1 MENVIDLAPELDGSE
16 ELVASRI
23 KIKDWYSQ
31 RYPNDNIVDKMRD
44 GVTFLDLFDT
54 LDNYGDVYALIFKEG
69 GDSIVRERCFEKLAE
84 IMKCDY
90 NYIHAQWLNS
100 VGE

>member
-1 MENVIDLAPELDGSE
+1 MENVIDLAPGLDGSE
-16 ELVASRI
+16 ELTAARI

-31 RYPNDNIVDKMRD
+31 RYPTDSIVSKLRD
-44 GVTFLDLFDT
+44 DVTFLDLFDT
-54 LDNYGDVYALIFKEG
+54 LDNYGDVYELIFKEG

-90 NYIHAQWLNS
+90 NYIHAQWLNAR
-100 VGE
+100 

>member
-16 ELVASRI
+16 ELVAARI

-31 RYPNDNIVDKMRD
+31 QYPNDNIVDKLRD
-44 GVTFLDLFDT
+44 GVTFLDWFDT
-54 LDNYGDVYALIFKEG
+54 LDNYGNVYELIFKTG

-90 NYIHAQWLNS
+90 DYIHAQWLNAR
-100 VGE
+100 

>member
-16 ELVASRI
+16 ELTAARI
-23 KIKDWYSQ
+23 KIKDWYSRQ
-31 RYPNDNIVDKMRD
+31 YPTDTIVSKLRD
-44 GVTFLDLFDT
+44 DVTFLDLFDT
-54 LDNYGDVYALIFKEG
+54 LDNYGDVYELIFKEG

-90 NYIHAQWLNS
+90 NYIHAQWLNAR
-100 VGE
+100 

>member
-16 ELVASRI
+16 ELVAARI

-31 RYPNDNIVDKMRD
+31 QYPNDNIVDKLRD

-54 LDNYGDVYALIFKEG
+54 LDNYGNVYELIFKTG

-90 NYIHAQWLNS
+90 DYIHAQWLNAR
-100 VGE
+100 

>member
-31 RYPNDNIVDKMRD
+31 RYPTDSIVSKLRD
-44 GVTFLDLFDT
+44 DVTFLDLFDT

-90 NYIHAQWLNS
+90 DYIHAQWLNAR
-100 VGE
+100 

>member
-1 MENVIDLAPELDGSE
+1 MKNVIDLAPELNGSE
-16 ELVASRI
+16 ELVAARI

-31 RYPNDNIVDKMRD
+31 QYPNDNIVDKLRD

-54 LDNYGDVYALIFKEG
+54 LDNYGNVYELIFKTG
-69 GDSIVRERCFEKLAE
+69 GDSIVRERCFEKLGE

-90 NYIHAQWLNS
+90 DYIHAQWLNAR
-100 VGE
+100 

>member
-1 MENVIDLAPELDGSE
+1 MKNVIDLAPELDGSE
-16 ELVASRI
+16 ELVAARI

-31 RYPNDNIVDKMRD
+31 QYPNDNIVDKLRD

-54 LDNYGDVYALIFKEG
+54 LDNYGNVYELIFKTG

-90 NYIHAQWLNS
+90 DYIHAQWLNAR
-100 VGE
+100 